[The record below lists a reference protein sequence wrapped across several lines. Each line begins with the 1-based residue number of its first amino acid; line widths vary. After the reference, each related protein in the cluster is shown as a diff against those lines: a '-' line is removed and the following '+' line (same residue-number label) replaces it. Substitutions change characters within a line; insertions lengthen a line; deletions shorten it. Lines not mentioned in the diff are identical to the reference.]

1 MTRSVRRITMLVAL
15 LASLAAST
23 ACAAVE
29 AQFDNDTD
37 GLVPG
42 PRATDRNYTLGTRTV
57 WYGRTGEMPR
67 WAWRAS
73 ERFGVERGGRSRLAL
88 AFGQELYTPD
98 AISRP
103 TPILDDRP
111 YAAWFYGGAT
121 ITSANTTR
129 ARSLDLR
136 VGVVGPAAK
145 GEAMQTWWHRR
156 EHIRLPRGWRWQLAN
171 EPGVRATLDQ
181 RWRPLGY
188 RRFANVV
195 PDAHVTF
202 GNVLSEAGAGATVV
216 LGLPL
221 ANDFGPGTPQGPEER
236 VRGARLYAFA
246 RGEGRA
252 IARDLFLDG
261 NTFTAS
267 QHVHHVPL
275 VAEAQLGCGARLGAV
290 GVRYTFS
297 YTSQQFRER
306 NDYQEYGSIAVSF

>member
-1 MTRSVRRITMLVAL
+1 MIRSVRHITTLVVL

-23 ACAAVE
+23 ARATVE
-29 AQFDNDTD
+29 SQFDNDTD
-37 GLVPG
+37 ALVPG
-42 PRATDRNYTLGTRTV
+42 SRATDRNYTLGTRTV
-57 WYGRTGEMPR
+57 WYGLPGALPHGPR
-67 WAWRAS
+67 RAA
-73 ERFGVERGGRSRLAL
+73 ERFGVERGARSRLAL

-111 YAAWFYGGAT
+111 YAAWLYVGAT

-136 VGVVGPAAK
+136 VGVVGPAAQ

-188 RRFANVV
+188 RRFANMV
-195 PDAHVTF
+195 PDAHVTL
-202 GNVLSEAGAGATVV
+202 GNVLTEAGAGATVV
-216 LGLPL
+216 LGARLPD
-221 ANDFGPGTPQGPEER
+221 DFGPGAPQGPEER

-290 GVRYTFS
+290 GLRYTFS

-306 NDYQEYGSIAVSF
+306 NDYQEYGSVGVLF